1 MERGT
6 YIKVFRKF
14 KKWKWY
20 KHPVTKSVF
29 LHLLIEAQWN
39 DRFVHGV
46 HLKRGQLLTTESDL
60 ADELGLSRQQVRTA
74 LGHLTSTN
82 EITKVSTKVT
92 TEGLTKA
99 STNRMSLIT
108 VENYSLYQIGALVA
122 PDDST
127 EDITEELTIQI
138 TDQQPTS
145 NQTSYYIN
153 KGNKEYKDIN
163 NSACA
168 REGDDE
174 EKRSTGSAS
183 ELEEYIKACE
193 AEGKQVSKAMM
204 EVLKFRRNS
213 E

>member
-6 YIKVFRKF
+6 YIKLFRKF

-20 KHPVTKSVF
+20 KHPVTKAVF

-46 HLKRGQLLTTESDL
+46 KLERGQLLTTENDL
-60 ADELGLSRQQVRTA
+60 ADELGLTRQQVRTA

-92 TEGLTKA
+92 TEGSTKQ

-108 VENYSLYQIGALVA
+108 IENYSIYQSGALVA

-127 EDITEELTIQI
+127 KPSTEETTEQI
-138 TDQQPTS
+138 TCQQPSS
-145 NQTSYYIN
+145 NQTTYYIN
-153 KGNKEYKDIN
+153 KDNKEYKDIN

-168 REGDDE
+168 REGEVGDFHEEESGFAQASRYWDE
-174 EKRSTGSAS
+174 VKF
-183 ELEEYIKACE
+183 K
-193 AEGKQVSKAMM
+193 
-204 EVLKFRRNS
+204 LKER
-213 E
+213 